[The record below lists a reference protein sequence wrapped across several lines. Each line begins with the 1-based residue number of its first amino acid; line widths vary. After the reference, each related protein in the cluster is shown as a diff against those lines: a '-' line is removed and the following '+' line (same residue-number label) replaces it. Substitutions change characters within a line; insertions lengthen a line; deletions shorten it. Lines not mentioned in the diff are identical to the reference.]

1 MMAKAYRF
9 LFLLILSLACISP
22 VFPTPTRPAEPAL
35 HGTAPPSDLIQEKW
49 QTFTSAAGRFSV
61 LLPAVPVS
69 KTINLPSVKRSLQQ
83 FICGTDKEFY
93 LVQYVDGSA
102 RSIQVLGAEKMLLLA
117 DNAFLKANHV
127 VFVSKQNITLNGYP
141 CHEIVANCYDGRKEI
156 QRTYFVGTRRYTLIT
171 IQPHDQV
178 GEQSPDA
185 GKFFNSFTL
194 LPPDD
199 HGKNAP
205 YGKPK

>member
-127 VFVSKQNITLNGYP
+127 VFVSKQNITLNGYSG
-141 CHEIVANCYDGRKEI
+141 HEIAINCYDDRKEI
-156 QRTYFVGTRRYTLIT
+156 QRIFLSAHAATL
-171 IQPHDQV
+171 
-178 GEQSPDA
+178 
-185 GKFFNSFTL
+185 
-194 LPPDD
+194 
-199 HGKNAP
+199 
-205 YGKPK
+205 

>member
-1 MMAKAYRF
+1 MAKAF
-9 LFLLILSLACISP
+9 HLLFLLTLGPVCVSP
-22 VFPTPTRPAEPAL
+22 AFSKPTRPAEPAL
-35 HGTAPPSDLIQEKW
+35 HSTAPPSDLIQEKW

-61 LLPAVPVS
+61 LLPAVPSS

-93 LVQYVDGSA
+93 LVQYVDGSVK
-102 RSIQVLGAEKMLLLA
+102 SIQVLGAEKMLLLA
-117 DNAFLKANHV
+117 DDAFLKANHAA
-127 VFVSKQNITLNGYP
+127 FASKQNITLNGYP
-141 CHEIVANCYDGRKEI
+141 GHEIAINCYDGRKEI
-156 QRTYFVGTRRYTLIT
+156 QRTFFIGTRCYTLIT

-178 GEQSPDA
+178 GGQPPDA

-194 LPPDD
+194 PSPGDY
-199 HGKNAP
+199 GKDAP

>member
-1 MMAKAYRF
+1 MAKAF
-9 LFLLILSLACISP
+9 HLLFLLTLGPVCVSP
-22 VFPTPTRPAEPAL
+22 AFSKPTRPPEPAL
-35 HGTAPPSDLIQEKW
+35 HSTAPPSDLIQEKW

-61 LLPAVPVS
+61 LLPAVPSS

-93 LVQYVDGSA
+93 LVQYVDGSVK
-102 RSIQVLGAEKMLLLA
+102 SIQVLGAEKMLLLA
-117 DNAFLKANHV
+117 DDAFLKANHAA
-127 VFVSKQNITLNGYP
+127 FASKQNITLNGYP
-141 CHEIVANCYDGRKEI
+141 GHEIAINCYDGRKEI
-156 QRTYFVGTRRYTLIT
+156 QRTFFIGTRCYTLIT

-178 GEQSPDA
+178 GGQPPDA

-194 LPPDD
+194 LSPGDY
-199 HGKNAP
+199 GKDAP